1 MSNTFAIKE
10 VLDFTVET
18 YSPTGRGNILFTV
31 DYANNTTVSTT
42 GERLPIRGGQGNYK
56 IMDLDHTKDC
66 MMNATLPIVDIK
78 ALAVKLGVSVS
89 TGAKTAVMQETKT
102 TAGAT
107 PTITLAST
115 PLAGT
120 LKVHLITTG
129 TERDL
134 GTEQTAGTPASTV
147 NTYSITGKEITL
159 NATSGV
165 AGTKVFISYDYTS
178 GANAQ
183 NVKIT
188 ASNFPAFIT
197 IRGRGLT
204 DDDQSG
210 TKVPV
215 SFKIHKAKVKPEFEL
230 TMSPDAAT
238 ELPFECD
245 CYTILNSDG
254 VREYVD
260 ILRLTD
266 EAV

>member
-1 MSNTFAIKE
+1 MSNSFAIKE
-10 VLDFTVET
+10 VMDFTVET
-18 YSPTGRGNILFTV
+18 YAPTGRGNILFPV
-31 DYANNTTVSTT
+31 DYASNTSISTT
-42 GERLPIRGGQGNYK
+42 AERLPIRGGQGNYK
-56 IMDLDHTKDC
+56 ILDLDHTKDC
-66 MMNATLPIVDIK
+66 TMNAMLPIVDIN
-78 ALAVKLGVSVS
+78 ALAVKLGVSV
-89 TGAKTAVMQETKT
+89 TKGAAIASKSQTLT

-115 PLAGT
+115 PLAGS
-120 LKVHLITTG
+120 LKIYLIATG

-134 GTEQTAGTPASTV
+134 GVEQTAGIPASTV
-147 NTYSITGKEITL
+147 NTYSITDKTITL

-165 AGTKVFISYDYTS
+165 AGTKVFVSYEYTS

-188 ASNFPAFIT
+188 ASDFPQFIT
-197 IRGRGLT
+197 IRGRGLV

-238 ELPFECD
+238 ELAFEVD
-245 CYTILNSDG
+245 CYTIINSAG

-260 ILRLTD
+260 IVKLND
-266 EAV
+266 E